1 MTRRKVDRSAKLIR
15 RVTIRMSDS
24 FYKRME
30 EWLKNSNCQTLS
42 ELARRILYREEIIWY
57 HKDESL
63 ETAALE
69 LAGVRKEL
77 NAIGKNINQITHRF
91 HISDTPT
98 QKLVQAIKVSKEY
111 EKVGQKVETVLAIAS
126 QISKKWL
133 QS

>member
-1 MTRRKVDRSAKLIR
+1 
-15 RVTIRMSDS
+15 
-24 FYKRME
+24 ME
-30 EWLKNSNCQTLS
+30 EWLENSNCQTLS

-91 HISDTPT
+91 HIEDSPT
-98 QKLVQAIKVSKEY
+98 QKLVQALKVSKEY

-133 QS
+133 RS